1 MLALSQNELRT
12 WTPEL
17 NSLVITDL
25 DECSINSD
33 HRRNFCPDTGEL
45 DIPAWQRDSTPQLI
59 AKDSLRPWGHRFAEL
74 VKERGYIKLGYDCDF
89 AICTSREF
97 TEADYAFM
105 RSHLNMDKPEIWHRE
120 TGCNESRESLKHRLF
135 IKHVDITVYN
145 KVYFFDDKVK
155 NVLEAEKLGINGILV
170 Y

>member
-12 WTPEL
+12 WTPAL

-25 DECSINSD
+25 DECAINSD
-33 HRRNFCPDTGEL
+33 HRRKFCPNTGEL
-45 DIPAWQRDSTPQLI
+45 DIPAWHRDSTPELI
-59 AKDSLRPWGHRFAEL
+59 AKDSLRPWGHRFTEL
-74 VKERGYIKLGYDCDF
+74 VSERGYDCFF

-97 TEADYAFM
+97 IEADYAFM
-105 RSHLNMDKPEIWHRE
+105 RVHLNMWQKTDIWHRE
-120 TGCNESRESLKHRLF
+120 TGCTDSRESLKHKLF
-135 IKHVDITVYN
+135 IKNVDIKAYN

>member
-1 MLALSQNELRT
+1 MIALSQNELRT
-12 WTPEL
+12 WTPAL

-25 DECSINSD
+25 DECTINSD
-33 HRRNFCPDTGEL
+33 HRRNFCPNTGEL
-45 DIPAWQRDSTPQLI
+45 DIPAWHRDSTPELI

-74 VKERGYIKLGYDCDF
+74 VKERGYDCDF

-105 RSHLNMDKPEIWHRE
+105 KQHLKMCNKVDIWHRE
-120 TGCNESRESLKHRLF
+120 TGCMESRESLKHRLF
-135 IKHVDITVYN
+135 IKHVDIQVYN